1 MAIFMELVMTD
12 QRKKIHPH
20 KFTLWIAIGSITMMF
35 AGLTSAYIIKRN
47 QPNWLEFQLPVV
59 FWYSTAVIVASSI
72 TMWLAARAFREKA
85 MLKYRQM
92 LMATFFLGVLF
103 IGLQVTGFVQLW
115 RQGITLTKNVSISFL
130 YPIIGLHAAHVIGG
144 VAALLIMFLKAFSR
158 KQKTYS
164 SVPVELISTYWH
176 FVDLLWIYLLFF
188 LLMIR

>member
-1 MAIFMELVMTD
+1 MELAMTT
-12 QRKKIHPH
+12 QRKKIHPN

-47 QPNWLEFQLPVV
+47 QPNWFEFDLPQI
-59 FWYSTAVIVASSI
+59 FWFSTAAIIVSSI
-72 TMWLAARAFREKA
+72 TMWLAVRSFREREMA
-85 MLKYRQM
+85 KYRKM
-92 LMATFFLGVLF
+92 LLVTFLLGVVF
-103 IGLQVTGFVQLW
+103 IAFQITGFLQLW
-115 RQGITLTKNVSISFL
+115 QQGITLTKNVSISFL

-144 VAALLIMFLKAFSR
+144 IVALLVMFLKAFSR

-164 SVPVELISTYWH
+164 AVPVEMMSTYWH

>member
-1 MAIFMELVMTD
+1 MTE

-47 QPNWLEFQLPVV
+47 QPNWFEFDLPVT
-59 FWYSTAVIVASSI
+59 FWYSTAVMVASSVTI
-72 TMWLAARAFREKA
+72 FFAVRSFREKA
-85 MLKYRQM
+85 MAKYRQM

-103 IGLQVTGFVQLW
+103 IALQATGFVQLW
-115 RQGITLTKNVSISFL
+115 HQGITLTKNVSVSFL
-130 YPIIGLHAAHVIGG
+130 YPIIGLHAVHVIGG
-144 VAALLIMFLKAFSR
+144 VIALLIMFLKAFSR

-164 SVPVELISTYWH
+164 AVPVEMISTYWH

-188 LLMIR
+188 LIMIR

>member
-1 MAIFMELVMTD
+1 MELVMTE

-47 QPNWLEFQLPVV
+47 QPNWFEFDLPVT
-59 FWYSTAVIVASSI
+59 FWFSTAVIAGSSV
-72 TMWLAARAFREKA
+72 TVWLAVRAFREKA
-85 MLKYRQM
+85 MAKYRRM

-103 IGLQVTGFVQLW
+103 IALQVTGFVQLW
-115 RQGITLTKNVSISFL
+115 HQGITLTKNVSVSFL
-130 YPIIGLHAAHVIGG
+130 YPIIGLHAVHVIGG
-144 VAALLIMFLKAFSR
+144 VIALLIMFLKAFSR
-158 KQKTYS
+158 RQKTYS
-164 SVPVELISTYWH
+164 AVPVEMISTYWH